1 MSNSNYHTT
10 VLLNEA
16 IEALTIH
23 SEGIYVDATF
33 GGGGHSRLIVSQLG
47 DTGQLIGFD
56 QDEDVRPNL
65 IDDARFTFQNY
76 NFRELKRMLRFSGIR
91 KVNGILADLGVS
103 SHQFDE
109 ADRGFSYRFDAALD
123 MRMNQA
129 EGKTAAD
136 ILNTYTAEQL
146 QQILSEYG
154 EVRNAR
160 TLAQALVQARGGKR
174 FQNISDLMAIITPL
188 SIGDK
193 MRYFSQVFQALRIE
207 VNDEMGAL
215 KDFLQQSLDMLAVGG
230 RLAVITFHS
239 LEDRLVKNFMKSG
252 NFEGELE
259 SDFYGNI
266 HRPFKVITKKPIEP
280 SAEEVKANPRARSAK
295 LRIAEKI
302 GK

>member
-16 IEALTIH
+16 VTALAIRPN
-23 SEGIYVDATF
+23 GIYVDATF
-33 GGGGHSRLIVSQLG
+33 GGGGHSRLILNSLG
-47 DTGQLIGFD
+47 EIGRLIAFD
-56 QDEDVRPNL
+56 QDLDVQQNL
-65 IDDARFTFQNY
+65 IEDPHFVFYNH
-76 NFRELKRMLRFSGIR
+76 NFRELKRMLRFGGI
-91 KVNGILADLGVS
+91 KKADGILADLGVS

-109 ADRGFSYRFDAALD
+109 ADRGFSYRFDAPLD

-129 EGKTAAD
+129 AGKTAAD
-136 ILNTYTAEQL
+136 ILNSYDAIQL
-146 QQILSEYG
+146 QRVFSEYG

-160 TLAQALVQARGGKR
+160 TLAQALVLSREGRR
-174 FQNISDLMAIITPL
+174 FKDISDLMAILTPL

-193 MRYFSQVFQALRIE
+193 MRYLSQVFQALRIE

-215 KDFLQQSLDMLAVGG
+215 KDFLEQSLEMLASGG

-252 NFEGELE
+252 TFDGELQT
-259 SDFYGNI
+259 DFYGNI
-266 HRPFKVITKKPIEP
+266 NRPFKVISKKPIEP
-280 SAEEVKANPRARSAK
+280 SAAEVKANPRSRSGK

-302 GK
+302 

>member
-16 IEALTIH
+16 VTALAIRPN
-23 SEGIYVDATF
+23 GIYVDATF
-33 GGGGHSRLIVSQLG
+33 GGGGHSRLILGKLG
-47 DTGQLIGFD
+47 DSGRLIAFD
-56 QDEDVRPNL
+56 QDLDVQQNL
-65 IDDARFTFQNY
+65 ITDSHFVFYNH
-76 NFRELKRMLRFSGIR
+76 NFRELKRMLRFGGI
-91 KVNGILADLGVS
+91 KKTDGILADLGVS

-109 ADRGFSYRFDAALD
+109 ADRGFSYRFDAPLD

-129 EGKTAAD
+129 AGKTAAD
-136 ILNTYTAEQL
+136 ILNSYDAIQL
-146 QQILSEYG
+146 QRVFSEYG

-160 TLAQALVQARGGKR
+160 TLAQALVLSREGRR
-174 FQNISDLMAIITPL
+174 FKDISDLMAILTPL

-193 MRYFSQVFQALRIE
+193 MRYLSQVFQALRIE

-215 KDFLQQSLDMLAVGG
+215 KDFLEQSLEMLASGG

-252 NFEGELE
+252 TFDGELQT
-259 SDFYGNI
+259 DFYGNI
-266 HRPFKVITKKPIEP
+266 NRPFKVISKKPIEP
-280 SAEEVKANPRARSAK
+280 SAAEVKVNPRSRSGK

-302 GK
+302 

>member
-16 IEALTIH
+16 VTALAIRPN
-23 SEGIYVDATF
+23 GIYVDATF
-33 GGGGHSRLIVSQLG
+33 GGGGHSRLILEKLG
-47 DTGQLIGFD
+47 EIGRLIAFD
-56 QDEDVRPNL
+56 QDLDVQQNL
-65 IDDARFTFQNY
+65 IADPHFVFYNH
-76 NFRELKRMLRFSGIR
+76 NFRELKRMLRFGGI
-91 KVNGILADLGVS
+91 KKTDGILADLGVS

-109 ADRGFSYRFDAALD
+109 ADRGFSYRFDAPLD

-129 EGKTAAD
+129 AGKTAAD
-136 ILNTYTAEQL
+136 ILNSYDAIQL
-146 QQILSEYG
+146 QRVFSEYG

-160 TLAQALVQARGGKR
+160 TLAQALVLSREGRR
-174 FQNISDLMAIITPL
+174 FKDTSDLMAILTPL

-193 MRYFSQVFQALRIE
+193 MRYLSQVFQALRIE

-215 KDFLQQSLDMLAVGG
+215 KDFLEQSLEMLASGG

-252 NFEGELE
+252 TFDGELQT
-259 SDFYGNI
+259 DFYGNI
-266 HRPFKVITKKPIEP
+266 NRPFKVISKKPIEP
-280 SAEEVKANPRARSAK
+280 SAAEVKANPRARSGK

-302 GK
+302 

>member
-16 IEALTIH
+16 VTALAIRLD
-23 SEGIYVDATF
+23 GIYVDATF
-33 GGGGHSRLIVSQLG
+33 GGGGHSRLILEKLG
-47 DTGQLIGFD
+47 EMGRLIAFD
-56 QDEDVRPNL
+56 QDLDVQQNL
-65 IDDARFTFQNY
+65 IDDPHFVFYNH
-76 NFRELKRMLRFSGIR
+76 NFRELKRMLRFGGI
-91 KVNGILADLGVS
+91 KKTDGILADLGVS

-109 ADRGFSYRFDAALD
+109 ADRGFSYRFDAPLD

-129 EGKTAAD
+129 AGKTAAD
-136 ILNTYTAEQL
+136 ILNSYSAIEL
-146 QQILSEYG
+146 QRVLSEYG

-160 TLAQALVQARGGKR
+160 TLAQALVLAREGRR
-174 FQNISDLMAIITPL
+174 FKDISDLMAILTPL

-193 MRYFSQVFQALRIE
+193 MRYLSQVFQALRIE

-215 KDFLQQSLDMLAVGG
+215 KDFLQQSLEMLASGG

-252 NFEGELE
+252 TFDGELQT
-259 SDFYGNI
+259 DFYGNI
-266 HRPFKVITKKPIEP
+266 NRPFKVISKKPIEP
-280 SAEEVKANPRARSAK
+280 SAAEVKANPRSRSGK

-302 GK
+302 